1 MRIRGWSA
9 FPVPDM
15 NAIANQPGRTT
26 GTGTPTLFMKTLQ
39 LSCLLS
45 FAAFVHAQE
54 PAVGEPAPAP
64 DKSAP
69 AEKPASEDKTI
80 KGWGTPVD
88 PAADCSF
95 KKDGNKLIIN
105 VAGSAKPHDLS
116 SELGSM
122 TAPRVLQPLKG
133 DFLLQVRV
141 DGEFQPGGE
150 STQEGRTGYTG
161 AGLVVMADEKNF
173 VRIERASLNHG
184 EEDVPYINF
193 EIRVNGQLERIG
205 TTGDFEIDGTKPVW
219 FRLERKGDKM
229 LGSMSQD
236 GKNWVSGDPK
246 ELRADAWKKPN
257 VAGGVAAI
265 STSVKSFAPVYADLS
280 VAQGAESSP
289 VGEPK

>member
-1 MRIRGWSA
+1 MK
-9 FPVPDM
+9 
-15 NAIANQPGRTT
+15 AIASLAGGTT
-26 GTGTPTLFMKTLQ
+26 DSRTPTLFMKTLL

-45 FAAFVHAQE
+45 FVAFVHAQE

-64 DKSAP
+64 DKSDP
-69 AEKPASEDKTI
+69 AEKPVPEDKTI
-80 KGWGTPVD
+80 KGWGAPVD

-95 KKDGNKLIIN
+95 KTDGTKLIIN

-141 DGEFQPGGE
+141 DGEFKPGGE

-173 VRIERASLNHG
+173 VRIERASLNRG

-193 EIRVNGQLERIG
+193 EIRVDGQLERIG
-205 TTGDFEIDGTKPVW
+205 NTGDFKIDGENPVW

-236 GKNWVSGDPK
+236 GKNWVSGEPK
-246 ELRADAWKKPN
+246 ELRAEAWQKPN

-280 VAQGAESSP
+280 VVQSAEPEKSGDP
-289 VGEPK
+289 EKQEK